1 MKFGPKPNKP
11 GIWQWYDETG
21 VARLVDVVDVWGGV
35 GRPYLRVV
43 FWGGYYDVHD
53 SEDREAEW
61 PDRWG
66 SYVGQRGNF
75 GEDEIFS
82 MPVRLTT

>member
-21 VARLVDVVDVWGGV
+21 VARLVDVVDVFGNV
-35 GRPYLRVV
+35 GAMWLRVY

-75 GEDEIFS
+75 GEDEIFT
-82 MPVRLTT
+82 MPVGLNE